1 MSQVPVT
8 TLIGEALPHTLIL
21 AAAGLGLAALIGIP
35 LGVFA
40 STRPNSIGDR
50 MAGIVSI
57 SLITVPAYV
66 AGLFLLLIFAVEL
79 DWFPAIGTGDFSD
92 PVDYLKH
99 LALPAIALALTW
111 IGYLARLTRTS
122 MFEVLNQ
129 NYIRTAQAF
138 GLPDRR
144 IYYKYALKNAI
155 IPIVAVLGVGLGT
168 LMGGAVFVEIIFT
181 RAGLGTLI
189 LDSIQNRNFPIVR
202 GSVLVIAVLFVF
214 AEPARRP
221 LLPPPRS
228 PGSGRARSR
237 LTDGGRQLP
246 SSSHASRALRPH
258 GRRAH
263 DAPGGRPPAGRPL
276 RPHRRRRPRLPRD
289 LRAAHR
295 AVRPSRAGHPEPLA
309 GTLVGSPARDRP
321 ARPGPALAPDLRRA
335 SGAERRFARRRRR
348 SRDRPPARP
357 DRRLHRR
364 TYRQLDDRH
373 DGHAAGVP
381 GGHPRVGAPR
391 APGRVAHERDHRDR
405 GRLRAQL
412 RPRHARARSDH
423 EAEPVRGELPDRSA
437 PATPGSSAST
447 SFPT

>member
-1 MSQVPVT
+1 VTAYLLKRLGMTIIVVLLLMVFLAVLVHLIPGDPVKTILGPRASEDLSQTVREEMGLDDPVPVQVYDFVTNALQGDLGEDFVSHVPVT

-66 AGLFLLLIFAVEL
+66 AGLFLLLLFAVEL

-111 IGYLARLTRTS
+111 VGYLARLTRTS

-129 NYIRTAQAF
+129 NHIRTAQAF

-144 IYYKYALKNAI
+144 IYYKYALRNAI
-155 IPIVAVLGVGLGT
+155 IPTVAVLGVGLGT

-202 GSVLVIAVLFVF
+202 GAVLVIAVLFVF
-214 AEPARRP
+214 ANLVA
-221 LLPPPRS
+221 
-228 PGSGRARSR
+228 
-237 LTDGGRQLP
+237 
-246 SSSHASRALRPH
+246 
-258 GRRAH
+258 
-263 DAPGGRPPAGRPL
+263 
-276 RPHRRRRPRLPRD
+276 D
-289 LRAAHR
+289 L
-295 AVRPSRAGHPEPLA
+295 
-309 GTLVGSPARDRP
+309 
-321 ARPGPALAPDLRRA
+321 
-335 SGAERRFARRRRR
+335 
-348 SRDRPPARP
+348 
-357 DRRLHRR
+357 
-364 TYRQLDDRH
+364 TYRLLDPRIR
-373 DGHAAGVP
+373 VE
-381 GGHPRVGAPR
+381 GG
-391 APGRVAHERDHRDR
+391 
-405 GRLRAQL
+405 
-412 RPRHARARSDH
+412 
-423 EAEPVRGELPDRSA
+423 
-437 PATPGSSAST
+437 T
-447 SFPT
+447 S

>member
-1 MSQVPVT
+1 MTAYLLKRVGMTAIVVLLLMVFLAIIVHLIPGDPVRTILGPRASEELSQTVRDEMGLDDPVPVQVYDFVKNALQGDLGHDFVSQLPVT
-8 TLIGEALPHTLIL
+8 TLIGEALPHTLVL

-66 AGLFLLLIFAVEL
+66 AGLFLLLIFAVQL

-111 IGYLARLTRTS
+111 VGYLARLTRTN

-155 IPIVAVLGVGLGT
+155 IPTVAVLGVGLGT

-202 GSVLVIAVLFVF
+202 GSVLVIAVLFVVSN
-214 AEPARRP
+214 
-221 LLPPPRS
+221 LLADLSYRLLDPRV
-228 PGSGRARSR
+228 RV
-237 LTDGGRQLP
+237 D
-246 SSSHASRALRPH
+246 
-258 GRRAH
+258 RRA
-263 DAPGGRPPAGRPL
+263 A
-276 RPHRRRRPRLPRD
+276 
-289 LRAAHR
+289 
-295 AVRPSRAGHPEPLA
+295 
-309 GTLVGSPARDRP
+309 
-321 ARPGPALAPDLRRA
+321 
-335 SGAERRFARRRRR
+335 
-348 SRDRPPARP
+348 
-357 DRRLHRR
+357 
-364 TYRQLDDRH
+364 
-373 DGHAAGVP
+373 
-381 GGHPRVGAPR
+381 
-391 APGRVAHERDHRDR
+391 
-405 GRLRAQL
+405 
-412 RPRHARARSDH
+412 
-423 EAEPVRGELPDRSA
+423 
-437 PATPGSSAST
+437 
-447 SFPT
+447 

>member
-1 MSQVPVT
+1 LTAYLLKRLGMTIIVVLLLMVFLAVIVHLIPGDPVKTILGPRASEELSQTVRDEMGLDDPIPVQVYDFVTNAAQGDLGEDFVSQVPVT
-8 TLIGEALPHTLIL
+8 TLIGGALPHTLIL

-111 IGYLARLTRTS
+111 VGYLARLTRTS

-144 IYYKYALKNAI
+144 IYYRYALKNAI
-155 IPIVAVLGVGLGT
+155 IPTVAVLGVGLGT

-202 GSVLVIAVLFVF
+202 GAVLVIAVLFVVSN
-214 AEPARRP
+214 
-221 LLPPPRS
+221 LLADLSYRLLDPR
-228 PGSGRARSR
+228 
-237 LTDGGRQLP
+237 
-246 SSSHASRALRPH
+246 
-258 GRRAH
+258 
-263 DAPGGRPPAGRPL
+263 
-276 RPHRRRRPRLPRD
+276 
-289 LRAAHR
+289 
-295 AVRPSRAGHPEPLA
+295 VR
-309 GTLVGSPARDRP
+309 
-321 ARPGPALAPDLRRA
+321 
-335 SGAERRFARRRRR
+335 AER
-348 SRDRPPARP
+348 
-357 DRRLHRR
+357 
-364 TYRQLDDRH
+364 
-373 DGHAAGVP
+373 
-381 GGHPRVGAPR
+381 GA
-391 APGRVAHERDHRDR
+391 V
-405 GRLRAQL
+405 
-412 RPRHARARSDH
+412 
-423 EAEPVRGELPDRSA
+423 
-437 PATPGSSAST
+437 
-447 SFPT
+447 

>member
-1 MSQVPVT
+1 LTAYVLKRLGMTAIVVLLLMVFLAIIVHLIPGDPVRTILGPRASEELSQTVREEMGLDDPVPVQVYDFVRNALQGDLGQDFVSQVPVT

-21 AAAGLGLAALIGIP
+21 AAAGLGLAALVGIP

-50 MAGIVSI
+50 LAGIVSI

-111 IGYLARLTRTS
+111 VGYLARLTRTS

-155 IPIVAVLGVGLGT
+155 IPTVAVLGVGLGT

-189 LDSIQNRNFPIVR
+189 LDSIENRNFPIVR
-202 GSVLVIAVLFVF
+202 GSVLVIAVLFV
-214 AEPARRP
+214 ASN
-221 LLPPPRS
+221 LL
-228 PGSGRARSR
+228 A
-237 LTDGGRQLP
+237 
-246 SSSHASRALRPH
+246 
-258 GRRAH
+258 
-263 DAPGGRPPAGRPL
+263 
-276 RPHRRRRPRLPRD
+276 D
-289 LRAAHR
+289 L
-295 AVRPSRAGHPEPLA
+295 
-309 GTLVGSPARDRP
+309 
-321 ARPGPALAPDLRRA
+321 
-335 SGAERRFARRRRR
+335 
-348 SRDRPPARP
+348 
-357 DRRLHRR
+357 
-364 TYRQLDDRH
+364 TYRLLD
-373 DGHAAGVP
+373 
-381 GGHPRVGAPR
+381 PRVRVERGA
-391 APGRVAHERDHRDR
+391 A
-405 GRLRAQL
+405 
-412 RPRHARARSDH
+412 
-423 EAEPVRGELPDRSA
+423 
-437 PATPGSSAST
+437 
-447 SFPT
+447 

>member
-1 MSQVPVT
+1 LTAYVLKRLGMTIIVVLLLMVFLAVIVHLIPGDPVKTILGPRASEELSQSVREEMGLDDPVPVQVYDFVRNALQGDLGQDFVSQVPVT

-50 MAGIVSI
+50 LAGIVSI

-111 IGYLARLTRTS
+111 VGYLARLTRTS

-155 IPIVAVLGVGLGT
+155 IPTVAVLGVGLGT

-202 GSVLVIAVLFVF
+202 GSVLIIAVLFVVSN
-214 AEPARRP
+214 
-221 LLPPPRS
+221 LLADLSYRLLDPR
-228 PGSGRARSR
+228 
-237 LTDGGRQLP
+237 
-246 SSSHASRALRPH
+246 
-258 GRRAH
+258 
-263 DAPGGRPPAGRPL
+263 
-276 RPHRRRRPRLPRD
+276 
-289 LRAAHR
+289 
-295 AVRPSRAGHPEPLA
+295 VR
-309 GTLVGSPARDRP
+309 
-321 ARPGPALAPDLRRA
+321 
-335 SGAERRFARRRRR
+335 AER
-348 SRDRPPARP
+348 
-357 DRRLHRR
+357 
-364 TYRQLDDRH
+364 
-373 DGHAAGVP
+373 
-381 GGHPRVGAPR
+381 GA
-391 APGRVAHERDHRDR
+391 V
-405 GRLRAQL
+405 
-412 RPRHARARSDH
+412 
-423 EAEPVRGELPDRSA
+423 
-437 PATPGSSAST
+437 
-447 SFPT
+447 